1 MQILWVLILVN
12 VLISY
17 SGFKNPS
24 FFNRYKFHVGS
35 ILKGEQIRLWSSG
48 FLHVDSTHLLFN
60 MFTLY
65 IFGKVVLM
73 DLGGTLFIILY
84 AFSLFVGN
92 YFTFR
97 NHKSEAHYSA
107 VGASGAV
114 SGIVYASIL
123 LFPEMKLALLIFP
136 IPLPGYVFG
145 IGYLAYSLF
154 GMKKQIGNIG
164 HAAHFGGAVAGLL
177 GVLIIKPE
185 IIIDQTLLV
194 GLLLV
199 PVIAYAVLRKRGAL

>member
-1 MQILWVLILVN
+1 MQILWGLILAN

-17 SGFKNPS
+17 SGFKNTS

-35 ILKGEQIRLWSSG
+35 IIRGEQIRLWSSG
-48 FLHVDSTHLLFN
+48 FLHVDSTHLIFN

-65 IFGKVVLM
+65 IFGKVVLL
-73 DLGGTLFIILY
+73 DLGGTLFIVLY

-97 NHKSEAHYSA
+97 NHKSETHYTA

-123 LFPEMKLALLIFP
+123 LFPEMKLALLVFP
-136 IPLPGYVFG
+136 VPLPGYVFG

-177 GVLIIKPE
+177 GVLIINPE
-185 IIIDQTLLV
+185 HIIEESILV